1 MLCIGFDVGGTNA
14 RGCLMKFGQAG
25 APPQRL
31 AEVKERIRDTRAPRQ
46 VAGVMASIATRLCEQ
61 TGVDPASV
69 ESAGVGIAAQ
79 LDRAGRIV
87 VGAPNLGWT
96 DVAFADLLIASL
108 EEVGLFAPVRIVNDL
123 AANVWGE
130 FSVGAARDHK
140 DVLAVYVGT
149 GVGGGVIVDGRLY
162 AGHGGKAGELGH
174 SKVVLHGAPCGCGQR
189 GCVEAYVGG
198 RNLERR
204 LTDDY
209 RAGRSPG
216 LTPYLPPELRD
227 ADHLHEDAI
236 IRPDV
241 ADAAAADGEPYSD
254 ALWNF
259 SADIMAM
266 SIANAAMVLNPGLIL
281 LGGGVLRNTKELSR
295 RVVERIPRYI
305 LRAAAGDIEIRF
317 GELGDDAGVY
327 GAALLARG

>member
-14 RGCLMKFGQAG
+14 RGCLMEFGDAG
-25 APPQRL
+25 APPRQL
-31 AEVKERIRDTRAPRQ
+31 GEVKERIRDTRAPSQ
-46 VAGVMASIATRLCEQ
+46 VASVMTDIATQLCAQ
-61 TGVDPASV
+61 AGVSPAV
-69 ESAGVGIAAQ
+69 IESAGVGIAGQ

-96 DVAFADLLIASL
+96 DVPFAQLLVESL
-108 EEVGLFAPVRIVNDL
+108 AGAGFSPPVRIVNDL

-130 FSVGAARDHK
+130 FCVGAARGYQ

-149 GVGGGVIVDGRLY
+149 GMGGGVIVGGALY
-162 AGHGGKAGELGH
+162 AGHGGKAGEIGH
-174 SKVVLHGAPCGCGQR
+174 SKVVPHGAPCGCGQR

-198 RNLERR
+198 RKLEER
-204 LTDDY
+204 LTADY
-209 RAGRSPG
+209 RAGRSLG
-216 LTPYLPPELRD
+216 LRPYLPAELQD
-227 ADHLHEDAI
+227 IDHLHMDSI
-236 IRPDV
+236 ISPAV
-241 ADAAAADGEPYSD
+241 ADAAAAAGELYAD
-254 ALWNF
+254 ALWNYV
-259 SADIMAM
+259 ADLLAM
-266 SIANAAMVLNPGLIL
+266 TIANAAMVLNPGLIL

-295 RVVERIPRYI
+295 RVVERIPGFI